1 MTHNEAVKALGAF
14 VAMAAVLSWILFVY
28 SVFAV

>member
-1 MTHNEAVKALGAF
+1 MTHNEALEALMAF
-14 VAMAAVLSWILFVY
+14 VGMAVAMSFILFVY